1 MAYKSSVDVGE
12 GSSFTSLNVV
22 CYKRN
27 IKPIEVRFNDGSV
40 YYTSYASFD
49 GSVQN
54 GIYKTIDESISYWIE
69 VESPNPDCW
78 EDKEEVALFLDG
90 LRVKVDGNGKYCA
103 SRKYGLFCVC
113 FK

>member
-12 GSSFTSLNVV
+12 GSSFTSINVV

-40 YYTSYASFD
+40 YYTSYASFN
-49 GSVQN
+49 GIVQN
-54 GIYKTIDESISYWIE
+54 GIYKTIDESISCWIE

-90 LRVKVDGNGKYCA
+90 LQIKVEGNGKYYA
-103 SRKYGLFCVC
+103 SKEHGLFCVY

>member
-1 MAYKSSVDVGE
+1 MAHSGSIDGSCRISYSKLQASGDKSN
-12 GSSFTSLNVV
+12 F
-22 CYKRN
+22 
-27 IKPIEVRFNDGSV
+27 KPIEVRFKDGSI
-40 YYTSYASFD
+40 YYTSYASFN
-49 GSVQN
+49 GIVQN

-78 EDKEEVALFLDG
+78 EDKEEVALFIDG

-103 SRKYGLFCVC
+103 SREYGLFCVC

>member
-1 MAYKSSVDVGE
+1 MAYKEISDKG
-12 GSSFTSLNVV
+12 
-22 CYKRN
+22 N
-27 IKPIEVRFNDGSV
+27 IKSIEVRFNDGSV
-40 YYTSYASFD
+40 YYTSYASLD
-49 GSVQN
+49 GTVQN

-90 LRVKVDGNGKYCA
+90 LRVKVDGIGRYYA
-103 SRKYGLFCVC
+103 SKVQGLFCVC

>member
-1 MAYKSSVDVGE
+1 MAYKEISD
-12 GSSFTSLNVV
+12 
-22 CYKRN
+22 KRN

-40 YYTSYASFD
+40 YYTSYASLY
-49 GSVQN
+49 GTVQN
-54 GIYKTIDESISYWIE
+54 GIYKTIEESISYWIE

-90 LRVKVDGNGKYCA
+90 LQVKVDGIGRYYA
-103 SRKYGLFCVC
+103 SREYGLFCVY